1 MSKNQDNRV
10 LARAGARCLA
20 EQELSS
26 VQGGFNTDVCTVSLQ
41 PPHTRDGD
49 AC

>member
-1 MSKNQDNRV
+1 MAKNQDNRV
-10 LARAGARCLA
+10 LARNGARNLT
-20 EQELSS
+20 EQELRE
-26 VQGGFNTDVCTVSLQ
+26 VNAGFNTDVCTVSLQ

>member
-1 MSKNQDNRV
+1 MSENQDNRV
-10 LARAGARCLA
+10 LARSGARPLT
-20 EQELSS
+20 EQELRT
-26 VQGGFNTDVCTVSLQ
+26 VNAGFNTDVCTVSLQ